1 MQSVNATS
9 APICRSV
16 CRNQC
21 RAFFYQLSTLLHG
34 VANKCKLRVHCH
46 DVCNIAPST
55 CISVSCVEIPLNVIS
70 SNVHQNVVLY
80 KTVQSFCS
88 DVVVQN
94 VNVIS
99 SAACGGCLFQ
109 KTPLCFTSQVFYV
122 GNIPICSSI
131 INTITVIIATIAFIM
146 IIIITITF
154 IINFN
159 ITIILII
166 NITII
171 IFIINITIIIK

>member
-21 RAFFYQLSTLLHG
+21 RAFFYQPSILLHR
-34 VANKCKLRVHCH
+34 VVNKCKLRVHCH

-55 CISVSCVEIPLNVIS
+55 CISVNCVEIPLDVIR
-70 SNVHQNVVLY
+70 SNVHKTVVSY

-99 SAACGGCLFQ
+99 SAACEVVCFRKHYVSPIKCLMLVRSPF
-109 KTPLCFTSQVFYV
+109 TVTSSRPLPSF
-122 GNIPICSSI
+122 
-131 INTITVIIATIAFIM
+131 ITAIAFIIII

-154 IINFN
+154 IVNFN
-159 ITIILII
+159 ITI
-166 NITII
+166 II
-171 IFIINITIIIK
+171 IFIINIAIIIK